1 MQARIITDQST
12 QQMLRATSNDKNAL
26 YVVTR
31 TGIREELDPS
41 KITERIKKIATK
53 KPAITDFRPHDIML
67 KVCEKL
73 INNITT
79 SEIDE
84 LTGTAALG
92 LALNNPRYLD
102 VAARVI
108 CDNHHKNTD
117 RSFFDKMKKAYFRK
131 DIKGK
136 IIPLLSSQFYKY
148 VEEHHDS
155 IESMIDYNR
164 DFNLSYF
171 GLKTFETIYGIRIDD
186 RVIERPQDM
195 FMRTA
200 IALHMNTNDIETDLE
215 LIKETYDA
223 LSNKYYT
230 QASPTYFNAGAI
242 NSQFSSC
249 FVLGSGDSVEGIMD
263 VAKNSAIISKF
274 SGGIGLHVHAWR
286 GRGSLIKGTNGKSNG
301 VVPFL
306 RILNNTMLAFN
317 QGGKRLGSTAVY
329 LSPHHPDIKEFLK
342 LKLHAGNE
350 EERARDLFYALWIPD
365 IFMQRVATNAI
376 WSMFDPND
384 SVDLSNYYGEEYTN
398 KYLELEQLCKYKC
411 QAPARDIWNL
421 VYECNKQTGMPY
433 LCFSDKVNM
442 SSMHNN
448 IGVIKASNLCTEIEI
463 YSSDQEYGTCNLCS
477 INLAACVIDGRFDF
491 ERLIKTTRMAVV
503 NLNNLID
510 KNKYPVEESRR
521 SNMRHRPIGIGV
533 QGLADAYM
541 LLRYPFESDD
551 ARLLNKQIFE
561 TIYYAAVSQ
570 STVICRNGYKKLYT
584 ECKQSGAVSI
594 QTYKQGDYNTY
605 NTTYTNCE
613 DIPKN
618 VLAYPSMYWGQSH
631 ISRGVFHWEL
641 SDPKPI
647 LTMDYDWDSVREHI
661 KIYGIRNSLLV
672 ALMPTASTSQLLG
685 NNECIEPYTS
695 NVYKRK
701 TLAGEFIV
709 INKHLAND
717 LYRLNMYNDT
727 IRDYLIASEGSV
739 QYIDGLPD
747 ELKQLYKTA
756 YEIDQREL
764 ITQAADRQ
772 PFVDQAQS
780 LNWYVQNLNGKIF
793 TDLAFFAWK
802 KGLKTGK
809 YYLHSKPAAVAQKF
823 SIDPNLQAE
832 VAARLQ
838 LEAKNKSQLLDE
850 KINDCIVCG
859 S

>member
-1 MQARIITDQST
+1 
-12 QQMLRATSNDKNAL
+12 
-26 YVVTR
+26 
-31 TGIREELDPS
+31 
-41 KITERIKKIATK
+41 
-53 KPAITDFRPHDIML
+53 
-67 KVCEKL
+67 
-73 INNITT
+73 
-79 SEIDE
+79 
-84 LTGTAALG
+84 
-92 LALNNPRYLD
+92 
-102 VAARVI
+102 
-108 CDNHHKNTD
+108 
-117 RSFFDKMKKAYFRK
+117 
-131 DIKGK
+131 
-136 IIPLLSSQFYKY
+136 
-148 VEEHHDS
+148 
-155 IESMIDYNR
+155 
-164 DFNLSYF
+164 
-171 GLKTFETIYGIRIDD
+171 
-186 RVIERPQDM
+186 
-195 FMRTA
+195 
-200 IALHMNTNDIETDLE
+200 
-215 LIKETYDA
+215 
-223 LSNKYYT
+223 
-230 QASPTYFNAGAI
+230 
-242 NSQFSSC
+242 
-249 FVLGSGDSVEGIMD
+249 
-263 VAKNSAIISKF
+263 
-274 SGGIGLHVHAWR
+274 
-286 GRGSLIKGTNGKSNG
+286 
-301 VVPFL
+301 
-306 RILNNTMLAFN
+306 
-317 QGGKRLGSTAVY
+317 
-329 LSPHHPDIKEFLK
+329 
-342 LKLHAGNE
+342 
-350 EERARDLFYALWIPD
+350 
-365 IFMQRVATNAI
+365 
-376 WSMFDPND
+376 
-384 SVDLSNYYGEEYTN
+384 
-398 KYLELEQLCKYKC
+398 
-411 QAPARDIWNL
+411 
-421 VYECNKQTGMPY
+421 
-433 LCFSDKVNM
+433 
-442 SSMHNN
+442 
-448 IGVIKASNLCTEIEI
+448 
-463 YSSDQEYGTCNLCS
+463 
-477 INLAACVIDGRFDF
+477 
-491 ERLIKTTRMAVV
+491 
-503 NLNNLID
+503 
-510 KNKYPVEESRR
+510 
-521 SNMRHRPIGIGV
+521 MRHRPIGIGV